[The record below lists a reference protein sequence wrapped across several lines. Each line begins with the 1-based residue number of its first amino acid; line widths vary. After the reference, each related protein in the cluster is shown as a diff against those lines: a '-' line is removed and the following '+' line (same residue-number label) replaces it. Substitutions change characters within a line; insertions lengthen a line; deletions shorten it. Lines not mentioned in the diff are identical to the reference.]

1 MFFSLL
7 KMEKRYRYHEHRGV
21 TQFCVMPVVNQ
32 LYIYI
37 YIYIYI
43 RKRSG
48 PEIDPCG
55 TPQVISPAS
64 EKTFSSVTVKFFC
77 LRDMIEAIL
86 NRLLKI
92 IASIFCK
99 SMV

>member
-1 MFFSLL
+1 
-7 KMEKRYRYHEHRGV
+7 
-21 TQFCVMPVVNQ
+21 MPVVNQ

-37 YIYIYI
+37 IYIYTHT

-48 PEIDPCG
+48 PKIDPCG
-55 TPQVISPAS
+55 TPQVINPAS
-64 EKTFSSVTVKFFC
+64 EKTYSVTVKFFC